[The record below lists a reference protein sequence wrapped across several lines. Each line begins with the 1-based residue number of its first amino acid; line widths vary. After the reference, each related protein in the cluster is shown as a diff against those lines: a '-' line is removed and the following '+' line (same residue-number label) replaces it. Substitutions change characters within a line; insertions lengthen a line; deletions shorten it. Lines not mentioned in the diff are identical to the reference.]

1 MLDFKIVKTN
11 NNMKRKRVF
20 SAPRV
25 LQEVEVCLEE
35 ALLVDSGAKVHD
47 AIITGQEEEMMNNW
61 NSTPWD

>member
-1 MLDFKIVKTN
+1 
-11 NNMKRKRVF
+11 MKRKRVF

-47 AIITGQEEEMMNNW
+47 AIITGQEEETMNNW

>member
-20 SAPRV
+20 SAHRV